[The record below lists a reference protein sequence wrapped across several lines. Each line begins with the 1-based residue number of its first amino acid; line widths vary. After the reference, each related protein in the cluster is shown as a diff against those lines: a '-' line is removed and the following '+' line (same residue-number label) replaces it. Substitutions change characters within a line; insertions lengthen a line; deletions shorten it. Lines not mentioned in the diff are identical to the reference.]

1 MLLLEFPTTL
11 MKIKKYVSIHTFY
24 CLVIL
29 MIRNEPINK
38 KNQYFTLQSAQVNIL
53 LIFQELLQRDNT
65 VTTHQKNIQALV
77 SYYDV

>member
-1 MLLLEFPTTL
+1 
-11 MKIKKYVSIHTFY
+11 
-24 CLVIL
+24 